1 MCVIRSLNIGLSNRP
16 KPAAQQV
23 ADMLRERL
31 DTLGS
36 DLLDARARASE
47 LEGVQSADRE
57 IIRTTNDNL
66 CRSGKSIS
74 NEGVDFF

>member
-1 MCVIRSLNIGLSNRP
+1 
-16 KPAAQQV
+16 
-23 ADMLRERL
+23 MLRERL

-57 IIRTTNDNL
+57 LIRTTNDNL
-66 CRSGKSIS
+66 CRSGTSIP
-74 NEGVDFF
+74 NEGAGFL